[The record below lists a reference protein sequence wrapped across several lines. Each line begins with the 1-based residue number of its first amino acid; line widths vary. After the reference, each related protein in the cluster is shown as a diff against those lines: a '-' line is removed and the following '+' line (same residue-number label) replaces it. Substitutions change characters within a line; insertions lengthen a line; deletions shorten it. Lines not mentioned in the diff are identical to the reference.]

1 MEKSV
6 APLEWGMER
15 SVASLEWSTAR
26 SLACNVFGVNVFG
39 VELFEQG
46 KSPEQNVSIFSR
58 ICTFLNLFDC
68 H

>member
-26 SLACNVFGVNVFG
+26 SLACNVFGV
-39 VELFEQG
+39 ELFEQG
-46 KSPEQNVSIFSR
+46 KSPEQNVSIFFSR
-58 ICTFLNLFDC
+58 ICTF
-68 H
+68 